1 MQDIAIYKV
10 SLQDVEA
17 LQAIGR
23 VTFSQTFSEHNNA
36 EDMEAYLKTSYAIEK
51 LTAEINNPES
61 EFYFAKENEN
71 IIGYLKINTGKTQT
85 EIKNL
90 DAFEIERIYVDQ
102 AYLGKKIGQILF
114 QKALQLA
121 KQKKAAYV
129 WLGVWEENN
138 RAIAFYKKNGFVP
151 FDKHIFKL
159 GNDEQTDIMM
169 KLDLSF

>member
-71 IIGYLKINTGKTQT
+71 IIGYLKINTGKAQT

-129 WLGVWEENN
+129 WLGVWEENH

>member
-71 IIGYLKINTGKTQT
+71 IIGYLKINTGKAQT